1 MNDKEL
7 AELLKYSSSKELYIV
22 TWNNL
27 LKLLFCPF
35 KVKVH
40 HDIGMLKKGQKV
52 MVDEV
57 KITMDLQTVYVIN
70 NVAYYYYHFDI
81 ILDG

>member
-1 MNDKEL
+1 MNKREL
-7 AELLKYSSSKELYIV
+7 AELLKYSSPKQLYVV

-35 KVKVH
+35 KVQVKH
-40 HDIGMLKKGQKV
+40 AIGDLKPLEIV

-57 KITMDLQTVYVIN
+57 KVTQDFTTVFIIKGR
-70 NVAYYYYHFDI
+70 AYFYYHFE
-81 ILDG
+81 ILVVE

>member
-7 AELLKYSSSKELYIV
+7 AELLKYSSSKELFVV

-27 LKLLFCPF
+27 LILLFCPF
-35 KVKVH
+35 KVKVIH
-40 HDIGMLKKGQKV
+40 NIGMLKKGQKV
-52 MVDEV
+52 MVEEV
-57 KITMDLQTVYVIN
+57 KVTMDLQTVYIIK

-81 ILDG
+81 ILDS

>member
-1 MNDKEL
+1 MDDKEL

-35 KVKVH
+35 KVKVNH
-40 HDIGMLKKGQKV
+40 NIGLLKKGQKV

-57 KITMDLQTVYVIN
+57 KVTQELQTVYIIK
-70 NVAYYYYHFDI
+70 NVAYYYYHFT
-81 ILDG
+81 ILIDS